1 MFFQKIES
9 KGLAHYSYF
18 VGNDHEAF
26 VIDPRRDPKVYL
38 DLAMEQGFTIT
49 HIFETHRNED
59 YVIGSMELAELTGAT
74 IHISGYEDLG
84 YVYGHTISDGDRFNL
99 GGLTVEAIHTPGHT
113 LGHMSYALYDEKKNS
128 PMMLFSG
135 DCLFMGGVGR
145 TDFYGEEN
153 LEKMT
158 GLLYESIFKKLLPL
172 GDEVLLFPAHGAGSA
187 CGDDMDER
195 PFSTLGYERKHNPA
209 LIQDKDKF
217 IQENGTMRIK
227 PRYFEVMEVYNT
239 KGAPFIHGKE
249 EVLPVS
255 IEENKQATQ
264 IDIRSRAAFFGKHNE
279 GAYAVGLKQLS
290 TYLGTLFETDTPLIL
305 VTDDPT
311 PDALKNVKAMLYRI
325 GFDHLLGF
333 AQEGVTG
340 HEKMET
346 ITPEEALALPK
357 DVQILDVRLEST
369 VPEKIKVQTIHIPLQ
384 ILYKEYEKIDPKKKV
399 YTLCVSGERANIA
412 AAFLKNLD
420 YEVAVIDGGM
430 KE

>member
-38 DLAMEQGFTIT
+38 DVAMEGGFQIT

-59 YVIGSMELAELTGAT
+59 YVTGSMELAELTGAT
-74 IHISGYEDLG
+74 IHISGHEELG
-84 YVYGHTISDGDRFNL
+84 YVYGEKISDGDTFTI
-99 GGLTVEAIHTPGHT
+99 GDLTVKAIHTPGHT
-113 LGHMSYALYDEKKNS
+113 LGHMSYALYDKGKDS
-128 PMMLFSG
+128 AMMLFSG